1 MKNPK
6 IRFKGCTEDWEQRK
20 LGEVTERVQGND
32 GRMDLPTLTISAAN
46 GWLDQRDRF
55 SSNIAGS
62 EQKNYTLLHKG
73 ELSYNHGNSKL
84 AKYGTVFALRTYEE
98 ALVPRVY
105 HSFKVNEEASAD
117 FIEYAFAT
125 KLPDR
130 ELGKLISSGARMDGL
145 LNINYDEFMSINM
158 MLPSIEEQIRISE
171 HLRKI
176 DTLITLHQRK
186 CEETKKLKKYMLQKM
201 FPKDGATVP
210 EIRFA
215 GFTEAWEQRK
225 LNEIAE
231 KVTEKNK
238 NNLYDEPFTNS
249 AEQGIISQ
257 KDYFDREV
265 VNEENLDGYYVVRED
280 DFVYNP
286 RVSVSAPVGP
296 INRNKLGRNGVMSP
310 LYTVF
315 RTHDINTTYLE
326 HYFKTKCWH
335 LFMKMNGDSGA
346 RFDRFS
352 IATSL
357 FMEMPIPYPEMDEQA
372 KIGGYFDEL
381 DKLITLHQRK
391 SDELQNIKKY
401 MLQNMFV

>member
-6 IRFKGCTEDWEQRK
+6 IRFKGCTED
-20 LGEVTERVQGND
+20 
-32 GRMDLPTLTISAAN
+32 
-46 GWLDQRDRF
+46 
-55 SSNIAGS
+55 
-62 EQKNYTLLHKG
+62 
-73 ELSYNHGNSKL
+73 
-84 AKYGTVFALRTYEE
+84 
-98 ALVPRVY
+98 
-105 HSFKVNEEASAD
+105 
-117 FIEYAFAT
+117 
-125 KLPDR
+125 
-130 ELGKLISSGARMDGL
+130 
-145 LNINYDEFMSINM
+145 
-158 MLPSIEEQIRISE
+158 
-171 HLRKI
+171 
-176 DTLITLHQRK
+176 
-186 CEETKKLKKYMLQKM
+186 
-201 FPKDGATVP
+201 
-210 EIRFA
+210 
-215 GFTEAWEQRK
+215 WEQRK

-391 SDELQNIKKY
+391 CEETKKLKKYMLQKMFPKDGATVPEIRFAGFTEAWEQRKFSELYKKVSEKNDLSFGPDKIISVANMYFKEDVKASDDDYMRTYNIMRLGDIAFEGNKSKNYAHGRFVENTIGDGIVSHVFDVFRPLGKYDINFWKYLINNEDIMGRILTRCTKASTMMTNLVANDFLKESILVPSISEQCKIGEYFEQLDNLITLHQRKSDELQNIKKY